1 LRESLSVN
9 RQPDRSAAK
18 KESAMNAR
26 RFTEGILALLMFI
39 AAALSSTG
47 VAAQEPRSAKTAGSE
62 GIAALPD
69 LTTTAAG
76 EPLLYL
82 STPDPVIS
90 SDILTV
96 PAGGVTQWMTHP
108 VPAYLYVLE
117 GDLTVEFIDGKRQTY
132 HTGQAFLQSRTHWHR
147 GRNDG
152 TTPVRFLAVFLGAKG
167 VPTILH
173 PPAAQRN

>member
-1 LRESLSVN
+1 
-9 RQPDRSAAK
+9 
-18 KESAMNAR
+18 MNAR
-26 RFTEGILALLMFI
+26 RFTEGMLALPILI
-39 AAALSSTG
+39 AAVLPSTG

-62 GIAALPD
+62 SIAALPD

-117 GDLTVEFIDGKRQTY
+117 GDLTVEFRDGQRQTY
-132 HTGQAFLQSRTHWHR
+132 HTGQAFLQSRTQWHR

-152 TTPVRFLAVFLGAKG
+152 TTPVRFLAVFIGAKG